1 MLNYVKGAIFIIA
14 YISFLYVF
22 GSALIPKTKSAPKRF
37 VVGYIFFAAL
47 LAIVGIPIQLLNLSW
62 NMFFIYFLIL
72 SLSILIFS
80 VYRIYTKKICL
91 FNGDL
96 YDFVKKY
103 WFLFF
108 LASILVLISTVK
120 IGWYW
125 MNNCLDDGYYLN
137 RIATLPYI
145 DHPFAVVPGTGLLGN
160 VSLSNSYNYNIFE
173 LEASVYIYIL
183 RIIPTFFA
191 RGCLSY
197 VNYFL
202 FACVSYCFFEKVN
215 DQLEVEI
222 KLDQNML
229 QYLTIF
235 IMIFSFNYD
244 LSKLYNLHQLQDGWQ
259 NATAMYYG
267 SSIVRS
273 MGLVML
279 LTPFIGKEKIK
290 FKDCFWFGIT
300 SLVLMSKSSI
310 ALPLIFVSAICIC
323 FIIFINQKKMWIF
336 LFALIVLLM
345 GVGYLIGD
353 NIGIA
358 NTYRNQF
365 ISNSKSI
372 IIAISFI
379 IIFINLFFKCK
390 SVMLEICGY
399 ILLLFGLT
407 LIEPINNLFEK
418 LSMYDFVA
426 CRFLTGVFTFVIMF
440 AVFCL
445 VMILKKI
452 IVSRKIKYY
461 FYSIFMFGASLIFFF
476 VSIFAQVNYS
486 MNKLTDTVEIFLRNK
501 YFVPQSIV
509 FLGDCLEQL
518 SKEKNEKLYA
528 IMPEGIGVEGITY
541 SLAISIR
548 QLSPST
554 VSLSAYNRYPGSIEP
569 EFANYSADNQRIFD
583 EFISYR
589 STETLKNFE
598 KMLNEYPINCVV
610 TLNCVDQEMQKI
622 GMKKYTGISYQNSY
636 YIYYR

>member
-1 MLNYVKGAIFIIA
+1 
-14 YISFLYVF
+14 
-22 GSALIPKTKSAPKRF
+22 
-37 VVGYIFFAAL
+37 
-47 LAIVGIPIQLLNLSW
+47 
-62 NMFFIYFLIL
+62 
-72 SLSILIFS
+72 
-80 VYRIYTKKICL
+80 
-91 FNGDL
+91 
-96 YDFVKKY
+96 
-103 WFLFF
+103 
-108 LASILVLISTVK
+108 
-120 IGWYW
+120 
-125 MNNCLDDGYYLN
+125 
-137 RIATLPYI
+137 
-145 DHPFAVVPGTGLLGN
+145 
-160 VSLSNSYNYNIFE
+160 
-173 LEASVYIYIL
+173 
-183 RIIPTFFA
+183 
-191 RGCLSY
+191 
-197 VNYFL
+197 
-202 FACVSYCFFEKVN
+202 
-215 DQLEVEI
+215 
-222 KLDQNML
+222 
-229 QYLTIF
+229 
-235 IMIFSFNYD
+235 
-244 LSKLYNLHQLQDGWQ
+244 
-259 NATAMYYG
+259 
-267 SSIVRS
+267 
-273 MGLVML
+273 
-279 LTPFIGKEKIK
+279 
-290 FKDCFWFGIT
+290 
-300 SLVLMSKSSI
+300 
-310 ALPLIFVSAICIC
+310 
-323 FIIFINQKKMWIF
+323 MWIF

-583 EFISYR
+583 EFISYICHSHLMSR
-589 STETLKNFE
+589 STDGFDFVHRQYQAYLVAYCISTNNFSREMRRRNKFDYIEEHIREKDDFWNQIYMIIAIIDIELRDDIITTLFE
-598 KMLNEYPINCVV
+598 LSEEEKRYVIV
-610 TLNCVDQEMQKI
+610 
-622 GMKKYTGISYQNSY
+622 
-636 YIYYR
+636 